1 MLLVI
6 WKIQSFQELLLNWA
20 RTVFVLLSR
29 ILLVDFSP
37 HVTVQLCCQ
46 LFFNRL
52 VVCYKRFEVGDQ
64 TYISVE
70 SFRNKILISG
80 MSSAGMINNFC
91 CKQSWSNCL
100 QNNVKNNKPNSS
112 NKQTPQQTQSQTG
125 PSIWSKFLC
134 FLKFVIVY
142 HQLIGNVKFCILY
155 LSLGAC
161 RNRQIVMPKLEIL
174 SKIDLMLMCFELNQ

>member
-1 MLLVI
+1 MMTRCSSVLTLKSGFIATSCCEFASSSI
-6 WKIQSFQELLLNWA
+6 WC
-20 RTVFVLLSR
+20 RMDDLS
-29 ILLVDFSP
+29 
-37 HVTVQLCCQ
+37 VQLRGCPSLKNSAFGNTKNSEFPRASSNLSSDRFRAVVKNFISRFFSSRNCTT
-46 LFFNRL
+46 LLPTFFNRL

-80 MSSAGMINNFC
+80 MSSAGMINNFS

-125 PSIWSKFLC
+125 PSI
-134 FLKFVIVY
+134 
-142 HQLIGNVKFCILY
+142 
-155 LSLGAC
+155 
-161 RNRQIVMPKLEIL
+161 
-174 SKIDLMLMCFELNQ
+174 